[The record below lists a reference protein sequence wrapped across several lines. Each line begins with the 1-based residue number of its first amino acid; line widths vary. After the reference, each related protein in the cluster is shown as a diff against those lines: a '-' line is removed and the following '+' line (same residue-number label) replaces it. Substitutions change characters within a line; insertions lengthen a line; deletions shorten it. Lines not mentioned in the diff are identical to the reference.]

1 MSPGTQPTPQ
11 VTVRVPGTQPTTV
24 DAGTCP
30 RDQAHGHDH
39 ACPRAWP
46 TSMGDCACPGDP
58 THPQV
63 TVRVPGTQ
71 PTTVH
76 AGTCPG
82 ARPTAM
88 TACPRPQSAPARK
101 SRPRRLREGAAWAA
115 AAAAATSAA
124 APPSPTA
131 PLCSATPSLVS
142 GGRSPSARGCGDAGA
157 RGLC

>member
-1 MSPGTQPTPQ
+1 M
-11 VTVRVPGTQPTTV
+11 

-30 RDQAHGHDH
+30 RGQAHGRDRV
-39 ACPRAWP
+39 CPRDWP
-46 TSMGDCACPGDP
+46 TAVGDRACRGDP

-63 TVRVPGTQ
+63 TVCVTGTQ

-88 TACPRPQSAPARK
+88 TVCPRPQSAPARK
-101 SRPRRLREGAAWAA
+101 SRPRRPRGGAAWAA

-131 PLCSATPSLVS
+131 PRCSATPSPVS
-142 GGRSPSARGCGDAGA
+142 GGRSPSVPVWGTRARAGFVKWIPSLSG
-157 RGLC
+157 RGRTG